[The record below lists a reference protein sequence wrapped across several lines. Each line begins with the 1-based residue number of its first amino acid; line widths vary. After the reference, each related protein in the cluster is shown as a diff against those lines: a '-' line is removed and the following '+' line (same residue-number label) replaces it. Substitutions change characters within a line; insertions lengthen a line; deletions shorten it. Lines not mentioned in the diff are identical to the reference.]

1 MDSQIETYSIPENFI
16 DESRILNGMF
26 KTRNAIEGLILAFAF
41 TIWPLLLFH
50 GSTTAKI
57 SICAFT
63 AIPPFMIGNFGFN
76 GDPISVTIMNMVRW
90 MKSKRIIL
98 YNNEIRPMKNTRID
112 GKSDEVTLADKMFD
126 AFEQR
131 KRRKLEKRNAELDQD
146 FEYINEEGIE
156 DFLINGV
163 EFTEVNDSVKE
174 GEADAAAKAKN
185 KREDAKRKRKLKE
198 QLKKIKKSSYVLE
211 GFDLDEFAT
220 QMMKAREMDDA
231 VLSSI
236 ALAKSEDF
244 HAEITV
250 LEEMED
256 FLCKQNERNMV
267 DMMYEPA
274 PSSDSHNEHIRN
286 KILAYYAEYYE
297 EHNANK
303 ATRKVVP
310 SRSYVELDFTE
321 ELREAAE
328 DSANSASEFT
338 EEPHVEEQS
347 AQSQSVDTAADGAS
361 SFSLDGFNF

>member
-26 KTRNAIEGLILAFAF
+26 KTRNAIEGLILAFVF

-50 GSTTAKI
+50 GATATKI

-76 GDPISVTIMNMVRW
+76 GDPISVTIRNMLRW

-126 AFEQR
+126 ALEQR

-156 DFLINGV
+156 DFLINGI
-163 EFTEVNDSVKE
+163 EFTEVDDSAE
-174 GEADAAAKAKN
+174 GREADAATKAKN

-198 QLKKIKKSSYVLE
+198 ELRKIKKSSYVLE

-244 HAEITV
+244 HTEITV

-256 FLCKQNERNMV
+256 FLCEQNEQNMV
-267 DMMYEPA
+267 DMIYEPE
-274 PSSDSHNEHIRN
+274 PSNSSRN
-286 KILAYYAEYYE
+286 EYYE
-297 EHNANK
+297 EYVETK
-303 ATRKVVP
+303 TTRKVMP
-310 SRSYVELDFTE
+310 SHFNEELGFTE
-321 ELREAAE
+321 ELREADE
-328 DSANSASEFT
+328 RTYVNSSKFT
-338 EEPHVEEQS
+338 EEPYVEEQS
-347 AQSQSVDTAADGAS
+347 AGTKSTDTSGDGAS

>member
-26 KTRNAIEGLILAFAF
+26 KTRNAIEGLILAFVF

-50 GSTTAKI
+50 GATATKI

-76 GDPISVTIMNMVRW
+76 GDPISVTIRNMLRW

-126 AFEQR
+126 ALEQR

-174 GEADAAAKAKN
+174 GEADAAAKANN

-198 QLKKIKKSSYVLE
+198 ELRKIKKSSYVLE

-267 DMMYEPA
+267 DMMYEPV

-303 ATRKVVP
+303 ATRKVMP
-310 SRSYVELDFTE
+310 SHFNEELGFTE
-321 ELREAAE
+321 ELREADE
-328 DSANSASEFT
+328 RTYVNSSEFT
-338 EEPHVEEQS
+338 EEPYVEEQS
-347 AQSQSVDTAADGAS
+347 ARAQRPDTPEDGAS

>member
-26 KTRNAIEGLILAFAF
+26 KTRNAIEGLILAFVF

-50 GSTTAKI
+50 GATATKI
-57 SICAFT
+57 CICAFT

-76 GDPISVTIMNMVRW
+76 GDPISVTIRNMLRW

-126 AFEQR
+126 ALEQR

-156 DFLINGV
+156 DFLINGI
-163 EFTEVNDSVKE
+163 EFTEVDDSAE
-174 GEADAAAKAKN
+174 GREADAATKAKN
-185 KREDAKRKRKLKE
+185 KREDAKRKRKLRE
-198 QLKKIKKSSYVLE
+198 QIKSYVLEEIKKSS
-211 GFDLDEFAT
+211 FDLDEFTT

-236 ALAKSEDF
+236 ALARSEDF

-256 FLCKQNERNMV
+256 FLCKQNEQNMV
-267 DMMYEPA
+267 DTIYEPE
-274 PSSDSHNEHIRN
+274 PSNSSRN
-286 KILAYYAEYYE
+286 EYYE
-297 EHNANK
+297 EYVETK
-303 ATRKVVP
+303 TTRKVMP
-310 SRSYVELDFTE
+310 SHFNEELGFTE
-321 ELREAAE
+321 ELREADE
-328 DSANSASEFT
+328 RTYVNSSEFT
-338 EEPHVEEQS
+338 EEPYVEEQS
-347 AQSQSVDTAADGAS
+347 ARAQRPDTPEDGAS